1 MMNRLFLALL
11 CFVLPFSGIA
21 DDEQNVTLKAK
32 IKQLVVLRKAVL
44 EAENEEER
52 VEANADFLRFMRD
65 ALAHPASFETDFDT
79 IPSIADLRSGDGY
92 FRMINWNL
100 PYDDGTN
107 RYFCFV
113 QYYDKKLKENKV
125 VELKKGFRDLE
136 EEYRKVFSDRDWYG
150 CLYYQIIP
158 SKKGRKRKRAY
169 MLLGWDGHD
178 QYSSLKVI
186 DVMTITNRGI
196 RFGADIFEYPY
207 ERNIRRYILQY
218 KADASVS
225 LQYDER
231 KKRFI
236 FNELVPM
243 QPDLEGIYEF
253 YIPVLEFDAFEWK
266 RRKWEFIEKVD
277 AKAGSRDKIYND
289 PPEEQNIR

>member
-1 MMNRLFLALL
+1 MNRLLLALL
-11 CFVLPFSGIA
+11 CFVLPFTGIA
-21 DDEQNVTLKAK
+21 DDEQNVSLKAK

-44 EAENEEER
+44 EAESEAER

-65 ALAHPASFETDFDT
+65 ALTHPASFETDFDT
-79 IPSIADLRSGDGY
+79 IPSIADLRSGDGF

-107 RYFCFV
+107 RYFCFI

-178 QYSSLKVI
+178 EYSSLKVI

-207 ERNIRRYILQY
+207 ERNIRRFILQY
-218 KADASVS
+218 KSDASVS
-225 LQYDER
+225 LKYDAR

-243 QPDLEGIYEF
+243 QPDLEGMYEF
-253 YIPVLEFDAFEWK
+253 YIPVLEFDAFQWK

-277 AKAGSRDKIYND
+277 AKEDSRDKIYND